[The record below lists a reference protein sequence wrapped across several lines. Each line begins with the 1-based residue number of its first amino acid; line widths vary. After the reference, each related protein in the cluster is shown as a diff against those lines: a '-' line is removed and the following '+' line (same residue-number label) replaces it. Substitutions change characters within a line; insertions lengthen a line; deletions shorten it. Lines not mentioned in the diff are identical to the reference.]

1 MAMKERNR
9 ENQQELLVAFTF
21 RNLLDLLA
29 ETGSQDSRRLESFSE
44 L

>member
-9 ENQQELLVAFTF
+9 ENQQELFVTFTF

-29 ETGSQDSRRLESFSE
+29 ETGSQDSRRLESFSG